1 MHELIY
7 RLLVLVWFLSYM
19 AAIYLALHMIVVRLS
34 RAPDSR
40 LLWFFSVITGPLT
53 WPVRTW
59 APPGTSEARVRLI
72 TLVALVAVWLGTRVV
87 LSALG
92 GLDIG

>member
-19 AAIYLALHMIVVRLS
+19 AAIYLALHMVVARFT

-53 WPVRTW
+53 RPVRAW
-59 APPGTSEARVRLI
+59 VSPGTSEGRVRLI
-72 TLVALVAVWLGTRVV
+72 TLLALVALWIGARLLLGT
-87 LSALG
+87 LG
-92 GLDIG
+92 GLNF

>member
-1 MHELIY
+1 MHALIY
-7 RLLVLVWFLSYM
+7 RLVVLVWFLSYM
-19 AAIYLALHMIVVRLS
+19 AAIYLALHMIVARFT

-53 WPVRTW
+53 RPVRAW
-59 APPGTSEARVRLI
+59 VPPGTSEARVRLI
-72 TLVALVAVWLGTRVV
+72 TLIGLVALWLGTRV
-87 LSALG
+87 LLGTMG